1 MIRIIESCADCDDIE
16 KRVVDAVA
24 QTVTSLKELLAS
36 PDALQAFAAMK
47 FELSGLHPI
56 EERRL
61 NLIEQINQTFT
72 YLASV
77 RAARW
82 LLEKHPETVA
92 LRLNLGTAKGSD
104 IESLDWDGGRDGS
117 IVAETFASVNPNNND
132 KLAKDIARVSAT
144 GARYRYVFYI
154 CPAHSL
160 TDFPAPPPPEEGV
173 RVVSLGWV
181 GPSQQ
186 ESAAAERTL

>member
-16 KRVVDAVA
+16 KRVVVAVA

-77 RAARW
+77 GAARW
-82 LLEKHPETVA
+82 LLKEHQETVA
-92 LRLNLGTAKGSD
+92 LRLNLGTAMGSD
-104 IESLDWDGGRDGS
+104 IESLDGNGHTDGF
-117 IVAETFASVNPNNND
+117 IVAETFSAVTPKNNN
-132 KLAKDIARVSAT
+132 KLKNDIAKVSA
-144 GARYRYVFYI
+144 ADAKYKYVFYI
-154 CPAHSL
+154 CPSHPL
-160 TDFPAPPPPEEGV
+160 TDRSTLPREDEV
-173 RVVSLGWV
+173 RVVSLGWNRTS
-181 GPSQQ
+181 PQ
-186 ESAAAERTL
+186 ESAAAEHRP